1 MQVYTQ
7 GNAALFARSVCA
19 RCPYEKDIFIF
30 VDRGDAHCS
39 TGEQRAPSF
48 EVRDENG
55 GQKKREGKKKKKNYK
70 RRVRGKSASPVR
82 RSHYRLGFDCS
93 GSTGT
98 GATRYTLY
106 SASVRFL
113 EIHSVEEGVHA
124 DARRAHVYVHT
135 CTRIQYA
142 TLLSIHGSLFLSTPA
157 RNERRRKK
165 KQPGEVCRS
174 IFDYVRQRIRDIKDN
189 YGLSTQG

>member
-19 RCPYEKDIFIF
+19 RCPYEKDIFIS

-39 TGEQRAPSF
+39 TGEERAPSF
-48 EVRDENG
+48 ESVRDVNG
-55 GQKKREGKKKKKNYK
+55 GQKKREGKKEKEKKELQA
-70 RRVRGKSASPVR
+70 RVKGKSARPVR

-93 GSTGT
+93 GSAGT

-113 EIHSVEEGVHA
+113 EIYSVEEGVHA
-124 DARRAHVYVHT
+124 DGRRPRPCAHVHVYT
-135 CTRIQYA
+135 CTGIQYA
-142 TLLSIHGSLFLSTPA
+142 TLLSIHGVSFSLH
-157 RNERRRKK
+157 R
-165 KQPGEVCRS
+165 
-174 IFDYVRQRIRDIKDN
+174 
-189 YGLSTQG
+189 